1 MEALKCHFTRALISV
16 MGVNPTVG
24 RNENKNI
31 ITAGRLNQPDFIK
44 ALRCTDCTSM
54 QEDESW
60 TCEEVFGSLQ

>member
-16 MGVNPTVG
+16 MGVNPTVE

-44 ALRCTDCTSM
+44 APRCTDCTSM
-54 QEDESW
+54 H
-60 TCEEVFGSLQ
+60 